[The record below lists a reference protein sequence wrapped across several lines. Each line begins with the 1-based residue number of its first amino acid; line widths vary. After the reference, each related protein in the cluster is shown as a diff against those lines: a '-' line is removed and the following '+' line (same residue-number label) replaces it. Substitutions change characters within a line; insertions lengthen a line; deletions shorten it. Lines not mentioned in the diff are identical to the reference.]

1 MIMDKNTFN
10 ALDSIKTIEA
20 AINETK
26 TTKTGAAFYY
36 MLWGSILCCYFLIQF
51 FIVTKPTISGSLVNS
66 YNWILF
72 PIGGLFSYLNKRRD
86 EKNETYIPQ
95 LEKVYFFGFTGFA
108 IMYAIFTFAS
118 TLLSLPLSIIFFPL
132 ISGLTVFVIGGI
144 SKHNI
149 SIFGGIFSM
158 LLSIISILSNIEI
171 VYLLAS
177 IACITS
183 FIIPG
188 ITMRKSNV

>member
-1 MIMDKNTFN
+1 MDKNTFN
-10 ALDSIKTIEA
+10 AIDSLKTIEA

-26 TTKTGAAFYY
+26 TTKTGAVFYY
-36 MLWGSILCCYFLIQF
+36 LLWGSILCCYFLIQF
-51 FIVTKPTISGSLVNS
+51 FISMKATLSGSFLYS
-66 YNWILF
+66 FSWILF
-72 PIGGLFSYLNKRRD
+72 PIGGLFSYLNKRKD
-86 EKNETYIPQ
+86 EKNETYVPQ

-108 IMYAIFTFAS
+108 LMYAIITFAS
-118 TLLSLPLSIIFFPL
+118 TFLSLPLSIIFFPL

-144 SKHNI
+144 SKHNT
-149 SIFGGIFSM
+149 SIFGGIISM
-158 LLSIISILSNIEI
+158 LLSIISILSNVEI
-171 VYLLAS
+171 AYLLAS

>member
-1 MIMDKNTFN
+1 MNKNTFN
-10 ALDSIKTIEA
+10 VIDSLKTIET

-36 MLWGSILCCYFLIQF
+36 VLWGSILCCYFLIQF
-51 FIVTKPTISGSLVNS
+51 FIGIELTFSGSFLFS
-66 YNWILF
+66 FNWILF
-72 PIGGLFSYLNKRRD
+72 PIGGLFSYLNKRKD
-86 EKNETYIPQ
+86 EKNETYVPQ

-118 TLLSLPLSIIFFPL
+118 TLFSLPLSIIFFPL

-149 SIFGGIFSM
+149 SIFCGIFSM
-158 LLSIISILSNIEI
+158 LLSIISILSNSEI
-171 VYLLAS
+171 AYLLAS

>member
-1 MIMDKNTFN
+1 MDENKFN
-10 ALDSIKTIEA
+10 ATDSLKTIEA
-20 AINETK
+20 AINEAK

-36 MLWGSILCCYFLIQF
+36 NLWGTILCCYFLIQF
-51 FIVTKPTISGSLVNS
+51 FISLKPNLSGSFLNS
-66 YNWILF
+66 FSWILF
-72 PIGGLFSYLNKRRD
+72 PIGGILSYINKRRD
-86 EKNETYIPQ
+86 EKNETYVPQ

-108 IMYAIFTFAS
+108 IMYGIFTFAS
-118 TLLSLPLSIIFFPL
+118 TFLSLPLSIIFFPL

-158 LLSIISILSNIEI
+158 LLSIFSILSNVEI
-171 VYLLAS
+171 AYLFAS

>member
-1 MIMDKNTFN
+1 MDENKFN
-10 ALDSIKTIEA
+10 ATDSLKTIET

-26 TTKTGAAFYY
+26 TTKTGASFYY
-36 MLWGSILCCYFLIQF
+36 NLWGTILCCYFLIQF
-51 FIVTKPTISGSLVNS
+51 FIGLKPTISASFLNS
-66 YNWILF
+66 FSWILF
-72 PIGGLFSYLNKRRD
+72 PVGGIFSYLNKRRD

-108 IMYAIFTFAS
+108 IMYGIFTFAS
-118 TLLSLPLSIIFFPL
+118 TFLSLPLSIIFFPL

-158 LLSIISILSNIEI
+158 LLSIISILSNVEI
-171 VYLLAS
+171 AYLLAS

>member
-1 MIMDKNTFN
+1 MIMDENKFN
-10 ALDSIKTIEA
+10 ATDSLKTIEA

-51 FIVTKPTISGSLVNS
+51 FIGIKLTISGSFLYS
-66 YNWILF
+66 FNWILF
-72 PIGGLFSYLNKRRD
+72 PIGGFFSYLNKRKD
-86 EKNETYIPQ
+86 EKNENYVPQ

-118 TLLSLPLSIIFFPL
+118 TLFSLPLSIIFFPL

-171 VYLLAS
+171 AYLLAS